1 MQVKAQPQGGGGR
14 ADYRVGMFS
23 RLGGPSAALVLLA
36 CMALLLPAA
45 GPALGQESVTAP
57 TGPPL
62 GGVNIGGLGYESKP
76 SEADHA
82 TKLAH
87 QLGAKVVR
95 VELPWS
101 AMEPRAQNSISPAA
115 LAYTDRLMADAA
127 ADGMTVILMVRST
140 PCWASSAPASL
151 LKKCSPIR
159 ETAANSWPPREP
171 AVYGSFM
178 AFLAKR
184 YGTRLAALEV
194 WNEPDQANQGFFA
207 GPEKPA
213 HYAALLRAAFPAIKQ
228 ANPSVTVLGGS
239 IVGSNGLFLKAL
251 YAAGIKGYYDGLAV
265 HFYTLTVAAIRS
277 IREVQVANG
286 DTKPLWLDEFGWSSC
301 LPKHQTQA
309 EQPCVTPKLQAA
321 NIANVFRTL
330 AHVPYVA
337 AEVLYELSDSRDEE
351 FGLYTAR
358 GARKPS
364 FAALAAV
371 LRSPF
376 GALTP
381 VVLKLRGR
389 GGRLV
394 ASGSAPVGDFMEL
407 EAFQG
412 STLRYRALFVLNRF
426 NAYSIALPKVLGT
439 SGLRVRVFQYG
450 APEKA
455 AQSSI

>member
-1 MQVKAQPQGGGGR
+1 
-14 ADYRVGMFS
+14 MFL
-23 RLGGPSAALVLLA
+23 RLGGLPAALVLLA
-36 CMALLLPAA
+36 CTALVLPAG
-45 GPALGQESVTAP
+45 GPALGQEPVPAP
-57 TGPPL
+57 SGPPL

-82 TKLAH
+82 ARLAH
-87 QLGAKVVR
+87 ELGAKVVR

-101 AMEPRAQNSISPAA
+101 AMEPRAQNSIAPAA
-115 LAYTDRLMADAA
+115 LAYTDRMVADAA

-140 PCWASSAPASL
+140 PCWASSAPPSL

-159 ETAANSWPPREP
+159 ETAANAWPPRAP
-171 AVYGSFM
+171 ADYGSFM

-194 WNEPDQANQGFFA
+194 WNEPDQANQEFFA

-213 HYAALLRAAFPAIKQ
+213 RYAALVRAAYPAVKQ
-228 ANPSVTVLGGS
+228 ANPAVTVLAGS
-239 IVGSNGLFLKAL
+239 IVGSNGHFLSAL

-265 HFYTLTVAAIRS
+265 HFYTLTVAALRS
-277 IREVQVANG
+277 IREVQLANG
-286 DTKPLWLDEFGWSSC
+286 DSKPLWLDEFGWSSC
-301 LPKHQTQA
+301 LPKHRVQA
-309 EQPCVTPKLQAA
+309 EQPCVTRQLQAT

-337 AEVLYELSDSRDEE
+337 AAVLYKLTDSADGE

-371 LRSPF
+371 LKSPF

-381 VVLKLRGR
+381 VSLELRR
-389 GGRLV
+389 TGGGLV

-412 STLRYRALFVLNRF
+412 NTPRYRALFVLNKF
-426 NAYSIALPKVLGT
+426 NAYSITLPKVLGT
-439 SGLRVRVFQYG
+439 SGLRVRIFQYG
-450 APEKA
+450 AAGKA
-455 AQSSI
+455 AQSSA